1 LWEFAKQNELFA
13 FRTIEDV
20 LEENR
25 RLHAIIDEDLADLKK
40 RMNNTEEQIS
50 RFSSNLTATNQRVD
64 TNELS
69 IDENKDSI
77 EAIVESVSNL
87 KEFPV
92 GTILTWISRT
102 SGAEETAD
110 LPDGWVR
117 CDGGTI
123 PHPSIWAG
131 KYTPNLNGEKR
142 FLRGGIDADQLK
154 FEEDQI
160 QDHLHEFNDPG
171 HSHAYGDKW
180 SNIGDR
186 PIGAGVA
193 AATPDKERKLSTRNQ
208 KVMNKE
214 LFIIIKQFMMPERQS

>member
-1 LWEFAKQNELFA
+1 MSVKLN
-13 FRTIEDV
+13 IC
-20 LEENR
+20 
-25 RLHAIIDEDLADLKK
+25 KK
-40 RMNNTEEQIS
+40 KYC
-50 RFSSNLTATNQRVD
+50 L
-64 TNELS
+64 
-69 IDENKDSI
+69 
-77 EAIVESVSNL
+77 VSNL

-92 GTILTWISRT
+92 GTILSWISRT

-180 SNIGDR
+180 SNLWEYVDGHLGPDDVDHTQDR
-186 PIGAGVA
+186 FDYNEIR
-193 AATPDKERKLSTRNQ
+193 TTSSHSTGISVGLVKSNYRRGEETRPKN
-208 KVMNKE
+208 MNVI
-214 LFIIIKQFMMPERQS
+214 FIMRVF